1 MNGRTSFIERLA
13 DFVVRNRIWV
23 AILTLVAAFTVFA
36 GIPNLKLDTDGR
48 VFMAADNPDK
58 MLLDRFEQEF
68 AKDDNLAII
77 VKPADGNVFTP
88 RTLGAVGDLTE
99 ELWNLPYVR
108 LVNSITRFQ
117 NTYADGDMMVVE
129 DLVPDPQTVT
139 PKEAAAAR
147 DTALDRIE
155 IINSLIS
162 ADGSA
167 TAISVIFRLP
177 GIDLV
182 SEIPNINAEAEPLLA
197 RFRAEYPEIEF
208 KASGSVAISQAF
220 ATASQKDGETLTPSM
235 LVAMLLVVGILLRSV
250 TGALLILVLAALSAL
265 VSLGALGWTR
275 IPINSATAVA
285 PLMVITLAV
294 ASSVHILSSVR
305 QTMQQTSDRT
315 QWARRALADHGLG
328 ITVAIFTTAIGFLS
342 LNFSISPP
350 FRQLG
355 NMVAAGMVGVW
366 IFTIFLLPG
375 LICWLPMRQVRKA
388 ASVDR
393 FMAWLG
399 EFVIRNQR
407 RLLLGIPLVILGF
420 AAGISQIKL
429 EDDFLRYFDERFE
442 TRRATDLYEANLGG
456 LNVLEYSVDT
466 GVESGINSVA
476 YLESLDAFASF
487 LRDQPEVSHIRIL
500 SDTIKRLNMNMNGD
514 DPSFYRIPETDEEA
528 SQYLF
533 LYELSLGYG
542 MDLTDQINVD
552 RSSTRVS
559 AFVPFATTTQ
569 LLELDDKVQAWF
581 AANAPELANPVTGQT
596 HVYTMISARDV
607 PSMLKGTTLALIFI
621 SFVIFLVLRN
631 LKLGL
636 VSLVPNLV
644 PAAMGFGLWGYMVG
658 NVTLAVSIVVAMTLG
673 IVVDDTVH
681 FILKYANAR
690 KRGESAEDSVRYAF
704 KSVGMALTVTSL
716 GLVIGFAILGQSGFA
731 VNRDMAR
738 LTAITLSFALF
749 VDFLFL
755 PPLLIFLDRMKTM
768 KTSISNAASLAVIAI
783 VATALAVMLPAG
795 SARAS
800 NEKGLAIAT
809 EVDNRDKGWDDV
821 TVEGE
826 MVLKNK
832 AGNESVRKFRSTILE
847 AASASEGDRSI
858 ITFSQPRDVRG
869 TALLT
874 HSKIEPE
881 DDSQWIFLPAVKRV
895 KRISSSNRTGK
906 FVSSEFSYEDLGS
919 EEVADNDHIW
929 IEDAACAHESS
940 LTCAAVESR
949 PKNKKSG
956 YSRRVSFIDL
966 DEYRV
971 HQIDFYNR
979 RGDLEK
985 TLNFEDYRQYE
996 GQFWRA
1002 HVMVMKNHQTG
1013 KSTKLSWGE
1022 YSFRQGL
1029 TDRDFTPQ
1037 GLPKASR

>member
-197 RFRAEYPEIEF
+197 RYRAEYPEIEF

>member
-1 MNGRTSFIERLA
+1 L
-13 DFVVRNRIWV
+13 
-23 AILTLVAAFTVFA
+23 
-36 GIPNLKLDTDGR
+36 
-48 VFMAADNPDK
+48 
-58 MLLDRFEQEF
+58 
-68 AKDDNLAII
+68 
-77 VKPADGNVFTP
+77 
-88 RTLGAVGDLTE
+88 
-99 ELWNLPYVR
+99 
-108 LVNSITRFQ
+108 
-117 NTYADGDMMVVE
+117 
-129 DLVPDPQTVT
+129 
-139 PKEAAAAR
+139 
-147 DTALDRIE
+147 
-155 IINSLIS
+155 
-162 ADGSA
+162 
-167 TAISVIFRLP
+167 SV
-177 GIDLV
+177 
-182 SEIPNINAEAEPLLA
+182 
-197 RFRAEYPEIEF
+197 
-208 KASGSVAISQAF
+208 
-220 ATASQKDGETLTPSM
+220 
-235 LVAMLLVVGILLRSV
+235 
-250 TGALLILVLAALSAL
+250 
-265 VSLGALGWTR
+265 
-275 IPINSATAVA
+275 
-285 PLMVITLAV
+285 
-294 ASSVHILSSVR
+294 
-305 QTMQQTSDRT
+305 
-315 QWARRALADHGLG
+315 
-328 ITVAIFTTAIGFLS
+328 
-342 LNFSISPP
+342 
-350 FRQLG
+350 
-355 NMVAAGMVGVW
+355 
-366 IFTIFLLPG
+366 
-375 LICWLPMRQVRKA
+375 
-388 ASVDR
+388 
-393 FMAWLG
+393 
-399 EFVIRNQR
+399 
-407 RLLLGIPLVILGF
+407 
-420 AAGISQIKL
+420 
-429 EDDFLRYFDERFE
+429 
-442 TRRATDLYEANLGG
+442 
-456 LNVLEYSVDT
+456 
-466 GVESGINSVA
+466 
-476 YLESLDAFASF
+476 F
-487 LRDQPEVSHIRIL
+487 LRDQPEISHIRSL
-500 SDTIKRLNMNMNGD
+500 SDTIKRLNMNMNSD
-514 DPSFYRIPETDEEA
+514 DPAYYRIPDSDEEA
-528 SQYLF
+528 SQFLF

-559 AFVPFATTTQ
+559 AFVGYATTRQ
-569 LLELDDKVQAWF
+569 LIALDEKIQGWFDK
-581 AANAPELANPVTGQT
+581 NAPELKSPVTGQT

-607 PSMLKGTTLALIFI
+607 PSMLQGTSLALVFI

-631 LKLGL
+631 FKLGL

-644 PAAMGFGLWGYMVG
+644 PAIMGFGLWGYMVG

-690 KRGESAEDSVRYAF
+690 KRGDSAEDSVRYAF

-768 KTSISNAASLAVIAI
+768 KTSTATTASLAAVAVIAASI
-783 VATALAVMLPAG
+783 TIMPLTGAN
-795 SARAS
+795 AS

-809 EVDNRDKGWDDV
+809 EVDNRDKGWGDV

-847 AASASEGDRSI
+847 AADASEGDRSI
-858 ITFSQPRDVRG
+858 ITFSEPRDVRG

-874 HSKIEPE
+874 HSKIEPD

-929 IEDAACAHESS
+929 LEDTACEHDAA

-949 PKNKKSG
+949 PKNKRSG

-971 HQIDFYNR
+971 HRIDFYNR

-985 TLNFEDYRQYE
+985 SLRFEDYRQYE

-1002 HVMVMKNHQTG
+1002 HVMIMDNSQTG
-1013 KSTKLSWGE
+1013 KSTRLAWGD

-1029 TDRDFTPQ
+1029 TERDFTPQ

>member
-1 MNGRTSFIERLA
+1 MERLA
-13 DFVVRNRIWV
+13 DFVVNNRIKM
-23 AILTLVAAFTVFA
+23 AFVTMLMAFAVYA

-58 MLLDRFEQEF
+58 ILLDRFEQEF
-68 AKDDNLAII
+68 AKDDNLAIVI
-77 VKPADGNVFTP
+77 VPKDGEVFTP
-88 RTLGAVGDLTE
+88 RTLGAIGAMTE

-129 DLVPDPQTVT
+129 DLVPEPSMVT
-139 PKEAAAAR
+139 DAEAAQAR
-147 DTALDRIE
+147 AVALDRVE
-155 IINSLIS
+155 IRNSLINDD
-162 ADGSA
+162 ASA

-177 GIDLV
+177 GVDLV
-182 SEIPNINAEAEPLLA
+182 TEIPDIISEAEPLLE
-197 RFRAEYPEIEF
+197 RYRADYPDITF
-208 KASGSVAISQAF
+208 KASGSVAVSQAF
-220 ATASQKDGETLTPSM
+220 ATASQRDGETLTPAM
-235 LVAMLLVVGILLRSV
+235 LVAMLVVVGVLLRSV
-250 TGALLILVLAALSAL
+250 TGSLLILILAALSAL

-275 IPINSATAVA
+275 VPINSATAVA

-294 ASSVHILSSVR
+294 ASSVHVLSSVR

-315 QWARRALADHGLG
+315 IWARRALTDHGLG
-328 ITVAIFTTAIGFLS
+328 ITVAVFTTAIGFLS

-355 NMVAAGMVGVW
+355 NMVAGGMIGVW

-375 LICWLPMRQVRKA
+375 LICWIPIRQKKDT

-393 FMAWLG
+393 MMVALG
-399 EFVIRNQR
+399 EFVIRNQK
-407 RLLLGIPLVILGF
+407 RLLVGIPVAIIAF

-429 EDDFLRYFDERFE
+429 EDDFLRYFDESFE
-442 TRRATDLYEANLGG
+442 TRQATDLYETELGG
-456 LNVLEYSVDT
+456 LNVLEYSVET
-466 GVESGINSVA
+466 GVENGINSVA
-476 YLESLDAFASF
+476 YLQKLDALSAF
-487 LRDQPEVSHIRIL
+487 LRDQPEISHIRSL

-514 DPSFYRIPETDEEA
+514 DPAYYRIPDTDEEA
-528 SQYLF
+528 SQFLF

-552 RSSTRVS
+552 RSSTRIS
-559 AFVPFATTTQ
+559 AFVGYATTRQ
-569 LLELDDKVQAWF
+569 LLALDDKIQGWF
-581 AANAPELANPVTGQT
+581 DSNAPELKSPVTGQS

-607 PSMLKGTTLALIFI
+607 PSMLQGTTLALIFI

-631 LKLGL
+631 LKLGI
-636 VSLVPNLV
+636 VSLVPNLL
-644 PAAMGFGLWGYMVG
+644 PALMGFGLWGYMVG

-681 FILKYANAR
+681 FMLKYANAR
-690 KRGESAEDSVRYAF
+690 KRGDSAEDSVRYAF

-716 GLVIGFAILGQSGFA
+716 GLVVGFAILGQSGFA
-731 VNRDMAR
+731 VNRDMAQ
-738 LTAITLSFALF
+738 LTAITLAFALF

-755 PPLLIFLDRMKTM
+755 PPLLIFLDRMKQM
-768 KTSISNAASLAVIAI
+768 KIS
-783 VATALAVMLPAG
+783 ATPAALAALLSTGILAATLLPAG
-795 SARAS
+795 NARADDMS
-800 NEKGLAIAT
+800 NPRGLEIAT
-809 EVDNRDKGWDDV
+809 EVDKRDRGWGDV

-847 AASASEGDRSI
+847 AEDAAVGDMSI
-858 ITFSQPRDVRG
+858 ITFSEPRDVRG

-874 HSKIEPE
+874 HSKIEPD

-919 EEVADNDHIW
+919 EEVADNHHIW
-929 IEDAACAHESS
+929 LEDTPCTHDSS

-966 DEYRV
+966 AEYRV
-971 HQIDFYNR
+971 HRIDFYNR

-985 TLNFEDYRQYE
+985 SLVFSDYRQYLDAY
-996 GQFWRA
+996 WRA
-1002 HVMVMKNHQTG
+1002 HVMTMNNSQTG
-1013 KSTKLSWGE
+1013 KSTTLTWDE
-1022 YSFRQGL
+1022 YSFANGL
-1029 TDRDFTPQ
+1029 GARDFTPQ
-1037 GLPKASR
+1037 GLAKASR

>member
-1 MNGRTSFIERLA
+1 MERFA
-13 DFVVRNRIWV
+13 DFVVTNRIKV
-23 AILTLVAAFTVFA
+23 AVVTLLLAFGVFA

-58 MLLDRFEQEF
+58 VRLDRFEQEF

-77 VKPADGNVFTP
+77 IVPADGEVFTP
-88 RTLGAVGDLTE
+88 RTLGAIGALTE
-99 ELWNLPYVR
+99 DLWNLPYVR
-108 LVNSITRFQ
+108 LVNSVTRFQ

-129 DLVPDPQTVT
+129 DLVPDPSLVT
-139 PKEAAAAR
+139 DEEAAAAR
-147 DTALDRIE
+147 ATALDRIE
-155 IINSLIS
+155 IRNSLINKD
-162 ADGSA
+162 ASA

-177 GIDLV
+177 GVDLV
-182 SEIPNINAEAEPLLA
+182 SEIPDINAEFEPLLA
-197 RFRAEYPEIEF
+197 EYRATYPDIEF

-220 ATASQKDGETLTPSM
+220 ATASQKDGETLTPAM
-235 LVAMLLVVGILLRSV
+235 LVAMLVIVGLLLRSA
-250 TGALLILVLAALSAL
+250 TGSLLILVLAALSAL

-294 ASSVHILSSVR
+294 ASSVHVLSSVR
-305 QTMQQTSDRT
+305 QTMQETADRT
-315 QWARRALADHGLG
+315 VWARRAIIDHGLG
-328 ITVAIFTTAIGFLS
+328 ITVAVFTTAIGFLS

-355 NMVAAGMVGVW
+355 NMVAGGMIGVW
-366 IFTIFLLPG
+366 VFTMFLLPG
-375 LICWLPMRQVRKA
+375 LICWLPIRQNKGT

-393 FMAWLG
+393 FMVGLG
-399 EFVIRNQR
+399 EFVIRHQK
-407 RLLLGIPLVILGF
+407 RLLLGFPVVIIGF

-429 EDDFLRYFDERFE
+429 EDDFLRYFDESFE
-442 TRRATDLYEANLGG
+442 TRQATDLYETELGG

-466 GVESGINSVA
+466 GVENGINSVA
-476 YLESLDAFASF
+476 YLQTLDALSAF
-487 LRDQPEVSHIRIL
+487 LRDQPEISHIRSL

-514 DPSFYRIPETDEEA
+514 DASFYRIPDSDEEA
-528 SQYLF
+528 SQFLF

-559 AFVPFATTTQ
+559 AFVGYATTRQ
-569 LLELDDKVQAWF
+569 LIALDGKIQAWF
-581 AANAPELANPVTGQT
+581 DENAPELKSPVTGQT

-607 PSMLKGTTLALIFI
+607 PSMLKGTSLALVFI

-631 LKLGL
+631 FKLGL

-644 PAAMGFGLWGYMVG
+644 PAMMGFGLWGFMVG

-690 KRGESAEDSVRYAF
+690 KRGDSAEDSVRYAF

-738 LTAITLSFALF
+738 LTAVTLSFALF

-755 PPLLIFLDRMKTM
+755 PPLLIFLDRMKPM
-768 KTSISNAASLAVIAI
+768 KTSTTTTTASLAVIAAI
-783 VATALAVMLPAG
+783 AAAAAIMPLGGAQ
-795 SARAS
+795 AS
-800 NEKGLAIAT
+800 TEKGLAIAT

-847 AASASEGDRSI
+847 AADSSEGDRSI
-858 ITFSQPRDVRG
+858 ITFSEPRDVRG

-874 HSKIEPE
+874 HSKIEPD

-929 IEDAACAHESS
+929 IEDKPCAHDAA

-949 PKNKKSG
+949 PKNKRSG

-971 HQIDFYNR
+971 HRIDFYNR

-985 TLNFEDYRQYE
+985 SLQFQDYRQYE

-1002 HVMVMKNHQTG
+1002 HVMVMDNMQTG
-1013 KSTKLSWGE
+1013 KSTRLSWGD
-1022 YSFRQGL
+1022 YSFRKGL
-1029 TDRDFTPQ
+1029 TQRDFTPQ

>member
-1 MNGRTSFIERLA
+1 MERFA
-13 DFVVRNRIWV
+13 EFVVTNRIKV
-23 AILTLVAAFTVFA
+23 AIVTLLMAFAVFA

-58 MLLDRFEQEF
+58 ILLDRFEQEF

-77 VKPADGNVFTP
+77 IVPKDGAVFTP
-88 RTLGAVGDLTE
+88 RTLGAIGALTE

-129 DLVPDPQTVT
+129 DLVPDPQDITDD
-139 PKEAAAAR
+139 AAAGAKAV
-147 DTALDRIE
+147 ALDRIE
-155 IINSLIS
+155 IRNSLINDD
-162 ADGSA
+162 ASA

-177 GIDLV
+177 GVDLV
-182 SEIPNINAEAEPLLA
+182 SEIPDIIAEAEPLLA
-197 RFRAEYPEIEF
+197 RYEADYPDITF
-208 KASGSVAISQAF
+208 KATGSVAVSQAF
-220 ATASQKDGETLTPSM
+220 ATASQRDGATLTP
-235 LVAMLLVVGILLRSV
+235 AMLLAMLVVVGLLLRSA
-250 TGALLILVLAALSAL
+250 TGSLLILILAALSAM

-275 IPINSATAVA
+275 VPINSATAVA

-294 ASSVHILSSVR
+294 ASSVHVLSSIR
-305 QTMQQTSDRT
+305 QTMQETSDRT
-315 QWARRALADHGLG
+315 IWARRALTDHGLG
-328 ITVAIFTTAIGFLS
+328 ITVAVFTTAIGFLS

-355 NMVAAGMVGVW
+355 NMVAGGMIGVW
-366 IFTIFLLPG
+366 IFTMFLLPG
-375 LICWLPMRQVRKA
+375 LICWIPIRQHRKDA
-388 ASVDR
+388 PVDR
-393 FMAWLG
+393 IMVALG
-399 EFVIRNQR
+399 EFVIRNQK
-407 RLLLGIPLVILGF
+407 RLLLGIPVVIIAF

-429 EDDFLRYFDERFE
+429 EDDFLRYFDESFE
-442 TRRATDLYEANLGG
+442 TRQATDLYETELGG

-466 GVESGINSVA
+466 GVDNGINSVA
-476 YLESLDAFASF
+476 YLQKLDALSTF
-487 LRDQPEVSHIRIL
+487 LRDQPDISHIRSL

-514 DPSFYRIPETDEEA
+514 DPAFYRIPETDEEA
-528 SQYLF
+528 SQFLF

-552 RSSTRVS
+552 RSSTRIS
-559 AFVPFATTTQ
+559 AFVDYATTRQ
-569 LLELDDKVQAWF
+569 LLALDEKIQLWF
-581 AANAPELANPVTGQT
+581 DSNAPELKSPVTGQT

-607 PSMLKGTTLALIFI
+607 PSMLQGTTLALIFI

-636 VSLVPNLV
+636 VSLVPNLL
-644 PAAMGFGLWGYMVG
+644 PALMGFGLWGYMVG

-681 FILKYANAR
+681 FMLKYADAR
-690 KRGESAEDSVRYAF
+690 KRGKSAEDSVRYAF

-731 VNRDMAR
+731 VNRDMAQ
-738 LTAITLSFALF
+738 LTAITLAFALF

-755 PPLLIFLDRMKTM
+755 PPLLIFLDRMKQM
-768 KTSISNAASLAVIAI
+768 KNSTTPA
-783 VATALAVMLPAG
+783 ALAGLFLAGLLSLGILAATLLPAG
-795 SARAS
+795 DARADDIS
-800 NEKGLAIAT
+800 NPRGLEIAT
-809 EVDNRDKGWDDV
+809 EVDLRDRGWGDV

-832 AGNESVRKFRSTILE
+832 AGSESVRKFRSTILE
-847 AASASEGDRSI
+847 AEDVAAGDMSI

-869 TALLT
+869 TSLLT
-874 HSKIEPE
+874 HSKIEPD

-919 EEVADNDHIW
+919 EEVADNHHIW
-929 IEDAACAHESS
+929 IEDAPCAHDAS

-956 YSRRVSFIDL
+956 YSRRISYIDL
-966 DEYRV
+966 AKYRV

-985 TLNFEDYRQYE
+985 TLKFSDYQQYLDSY
-996 GQFWRA
+996 WRA
-1002 HVMVMKNHQTG
+1002 HVMTMNNSQTG
-1013 KSTKLSWGE
+1013 KSTTLTWND
-1022 YSFRQGL
+1022 YSFANGL
-1029 TDRDFTPQ
+1029 SDRDFTPQ
-1037 GLPKASR
+1037 GLAKASR

>member
-1 MNGRTSFIERLA
+1 MDSRNGFIERLA
-13 DFVVRNRIWV
+13 DFVVNNRIRV
-23 AILTLVAAFTVFA
+23 AVLTLICAFAVFA

-58 MLLDRFEQEF
+58 ILLDRFEQEF

-88 RTLGAVGDLTE
+88 RTLGAIGELTE

-139 PKEAAAAR
+139 PEEAAAAR

-177 GIDLV
+177 GVDLV

-197 RFRAEYPEIEF
+197 RYRAEYPEIEF

-294 ASSVHILSSVR
+294 ASSVHILSSIR
-305 QTMQQTSDRT
+305 QTMQETSDRT
-315 QWARRALADHGLG
+315 EWARRALADHGLG

-366 IFTIFLLPG
+366 VFTIFLLPG
-375 LICWLPMRQVRKA
+375 LICWLPMRQIKKA

-393 FMAWLG
+393 FMVWLG

-442 TRRATDLYEANLGG
+442 TRRATDLYETNLGG

-514 DPSFYRIPETDEEA
+514 DPAFYRIPDTDEEA

-581 AANAPELANPVTGQT
+581 AENAAELANPVTGQT

-607 PSMLKGTTLALIFI
+607 PSMLKGTTLALVFI

-644 PAAMGFGLWGYMVG
+644 PAAMGFGLWGFMVG

-768 KTSISNAASLAVIAI
+768 KTSISNAASLAV
-783 VATALAVMLPAG
+783 VAGLAAALALVLPFG
-795 SARAS
+795 SAKAS

-821 TVEGE
+821 SVEGE

-847 AASASEGDRSI
+847 AASTAEGDRSI

-929 IEDAACAHESS
+929 IEDTACAHDAS

-966 DEYRV
+966 EEYRV

-985 TLNFEDYRQYE
+985 TLNFEDYKQYE

-1002 HVMVMKNHQTG
+1002 HVMIMKNHQTG

-1037 GLPKASR
+1037 GLPKAGR

>member
-1 MNGRTSFIERLA
+1 MDSRNGFIERLA
-13 DFVVRNRIWV
+13 DFVVNNRIRV
-23 AILTLVAAFTVFA
+23 AVLTLICAFAVFA

-58 MLLDRFEQEF
+58 ILLDRFEQEF

-88 RTLGAVGDLTE
+88 RTLGAIGELTE

-139 PKEAAAAR
+139 PEEAAAAR

-167 TAISVIFRLP
+167 AAISVIFRLP
-177 GIDLV
+177 GVDLV
-182 SEIPNINAEAEPLLA
+182 SEIPNINAEADPLLA
-197 RFRAEYPEIEF
+197 RYRAQYPEIEF

-294 ASSVHILSSVR
+294 ASSVHILSSIR
-305 QTMQQTSDRT
+305 QTMQETSDRT
-315 QWARRALADHGLG
+315 EWARRALADHGLG

-350 FRQLG
+350 FQQLG

-366 IFTIFLLPG
+366 VFTIFLLPG
-375 LICWLPMRQVRKA
+375 LICWLPMRQIKKA

-393 FMAWLG
+393 FMVWLG

-442 TRRATDLYEANLGG
+442 TRRATDLYETNLGG

-514 DPSFYRIPETDEEA
+514 DPAFYRIPDTDEEA

-542 MDLTDQINVD
+542 MDLTDQVNVD

-581 AANAPELANPVTGQT
+581 AENAAELANPVTGQT

-607 PSMLKGTTLALIFI
+607 PSMLKGTTLALVFI

-644 PAAMGFGLWGYMVG
+644 PAAMGFGLWGFMVG

-690 KRGESAEDSVRYAF
+690 KRGKSAEDSVRYAF

-768 KTSISNAASLAVIAI
+768 KTSISTNASLAV
-783 VATALAVMLPAG
+783 VAGLAAALALMLPVG
-795 SARAS
+795 SATAS

-847 AASASEGDRSI
+847 AADSAEGDRSI

-929 IEDAACAHESS
+929 IEDAACAHETS

-966 DEYRV
+966 EEYRV

-985 TLNFEDYRQYE
+985 TLNFEDYKQYE

-1002 HVMVMKNHQTG
+1002 HVMIMKNHQTG
-1013 KSTKLSWGE
+1013 KSTRLSWGE

-1037 GLPKASR
+1037 GLPKAGR

>member
-1 MNGRTSFIERLA
+1 MERFA
-13 DFVVRNRIWV
+13 EFVVNNRIKV
-23 AILTLVAAFTVFA
+23 AIVTMLLAFGVFA

-58 MLLDRFEQEF
+58 VRLDRFEQEF

-77 VKPADGNVFTP
+77 IVPADGEVFTP
-88 RTLGAVGDLTE
+88 RTLGAIGAMTE
-99 ELWNLPYVR
+99 DLWNLPYVR

-129 DLVPDPQTVT
+129 DLVPEPDMVT
-139 PKEAAAAR
+139 DEDAATAR
-147 DTALDRIE
+147 AVALDRIE
-155 IINSLIS
+155 IRNSLINED
-162 ADGSA
+162 ASA

-182 SEIPNINAEAEPLLA
+182 SEIPNINAEFEPLLEEY
-197 RFRAEYPEIEF
+197 RAAYPDIQF

-220 ATASQKDGETLTPSM
+220 ATASQKDGETLTPAM
-235 LVAMLLVVGILLRSV
+235 LVAMLVIVGVLLRSA
-250 TGALLILVLAALSAL
+250 TGSLLILILATLSAL

-294 ASSVHILSSVR
+294 ASSVHVLSSVR
-305 QTMQQTSDRT
+305 QTMQETADRT
-315 QWARRALADHGLG
+315 IWARRAIIDHGLG
-328 ITVAIFTTAIGFLS
+328 ITVAVFTTAIGFLS

-355 NMVAAGMVGVW
+355 NMVAGGMIGVW
-366 IFTIFLLPG
+366 VFTMFLLPG
-375 LICWLPMRQVRKA
+375 LICWLPIKQNKRT
-388 ASVDR
+388 ASVDS
-393 FMAWLG
+393 FMVALG
-399 EFVIRNQR
+399 EFVIRHQK
-407 RLLLGIPLVILGF
+407 RLLVGIPVVIIAFG
-420 AAGISQIKL
+420 AGISQIKL
-429 EDDFLRYFDERFE
+429 EDDFLRYFDESFE
-442 TRRATDLYEANLGG
+442 TRQATDLYETELGG

-466 GVESGINSVA
+466 GVENGINSVE
-476 YLESLDAFASF
+476 YLQTLDALSVF
-487 LRDQPEVSHIRIL
+487 LRDQPEISHIRSL
-500 SDTIKRLNMNMNGD
+500 SDTIKRLNMNMNSD
-514 DPSFYRIPETDEEA
+514 DPAYYRIPESDEEA
-528 SQYLF
+528 SQFLF

-559 AFVPFATTTQ
+559 AFVGYATTRQ
-569 LLELDDKVQAWF
+569 LIALDEKIQSWF
-581 AANAPELANPVTGQT
+581 SENAPELKSPVTGQT

-607 PSMLKGTTLALIFI
+607 PSMLQGTSLALVFI

-631 LKLGL
+631 FKLGL

-644 PAAMGFGLWGYMVG
+644 PAIMGFGLWGYMVG

-690 KRGESAEDSVRYAF
+690 KRGDSAEDSVRYAF

-768 KTSISNAASLAVIAI
+768 KTSTATTASLAAVAVIAASLAIIPMTGAN
-783 VATALAVMLPAG
+783 
-795 SARAS
+795 AS

-809 EVDNRDKGWDDV
+809 EVDSRDKGWGDV

-847 AASASEGDRSI
+847 AADAFEGDRSI
-858 ITFSQPRDVRG
+858 ITFSEPRDVRG

-874 HSKIEPE
+874 HSKIEPD

-929 IEDAACAHESS
+929 LEDAACEHDAS
-940 LTCAAVESR
+940 LTCAAVESH
-949 PKNKKSG
+949 PKNKRSG

-971 HQIDFYNR
+971 HRIDFYNR

-985 TLNFEDYRQYE
+985 SLRFEDYRQYE

-1002 HVMVMKNHQTG
+1002 HVMIMDNSQTG
-1013 KSTKLSWGE
+1013 KSTRLAWGD

-1029 TDRDFTPQ
+1029 TERDFTPQ

>member
-1 MNGRTSFIERLA
+1 MDSRNGFIERLA
-13 DFVVRNRIWV
+13 DFVVNNRIRV
-23 AILTLVAAFTVFA
+23 AVLTLICAFAVFA

-58 MLLDRFEQEF
+58 ILLDRFEQEF

-88 RTLGAVGDLTE
+88 RTLGAIGELTE

-129 DLVPDPQTVT
+129 DLVSDPQTVT
-139 PKEAAAAR
+139 PEEAATAR

-177 GIDLV
+177 GVDLV

-197 RFRAEYPEIEF
+197 RYRAEYPEIEF

-250 TGALLILVLAALSAL
+250 TGALLILVLATLSAL

-294 ASSVHILSSVR
+294 ASSVHILSSIR
-305 QTMQQTSDRT
+305 QTMQETPERT
-315 QWARRALADHGLG
+315 EWARRALADHGLG

-366 IFTIFLLPG
+366 VFTIFLLPG
-375 LICWLPMRQVRKA
+375 LICWLPMRQIKKA

-393 FMAWLG
+393 FVVWLG

-442 TRRATDLYEANLGG
+442 TRRATDLYETNLGG

-476 YLESLDAFASF
+476 YLETLDTFASF

-514 DPSFYRIPETDEEA
+514 DPAFYRIPDTDEEA

-581 AANAPELANPVTGQT
+581 AENAAELANPVTGQT

-607 PSMLKGTTLALIFI
+607 PSMLKGTTLALVFI

-644 PAAMGFGLWGYMVG
+644 PAAMGFGLWGFMVG

-690 KRGESAEDSVRYAF
+690 KRGKSAEDSVRYAF

-768 KTSISNAASLAVIAI
+768 KTSISTNASLAV
-783 VATALAVMLPAG
+783 VAGLAAALALMLPVG
-795 SARAS
+795 SATAS

-847 AASASEGDRSI
+847 AADSAEGDRSI

-929 IEDAACAHESS
+929 IEDAACAHETS

-966 DEYRV
+966 KEYRV

-985 TLNFEDYRQYE
+985 TLNFEDYKQYE

-1002 HVMVMKNHQTG
+1002 HVMIMKNHQTG
-1013 KSTKLSWGE
+1013 KSTRLSWGE

-1037 GLPKASR
+1037 GLPKAGR

>member
-1 MNGRTSFIERLA
+1 MERFA
-13 DFVVRNRIWV
+13 DFVVNNRTKV
-23 AILTLVAAFTVFA
+23 AIATMLMAFAIFT

-68 AKDDNLAII
+68 SKDDNLAII
-77 VKPADGNVFTP
+77 VVPKDGEVFTP
-88 RTLGAVGDLTE
+88 ETLGVIGAMTDD
-99 ELWNLPYVR
+99 LWNLPYVR

-129 DLVPDPQTVT
+129 DLVPEPSMVTVG
-139 PKEAAAAR
+139 EAAAAKMA
-147 DTALDRIE
+147 ALDRIE
-155 IINSLIS
+155 IRNSLINE
-162 ADGSA
+162 DGSA

-182 SEIPNINAEAEPLLA
+182 SEIPDINAEFEPLLKQY
-197 RFRAEYPEIEF
+197 RADHPEIIF

-220 ATASQKDGETLTPSM
+220 ATASQKDGETLTP
-235 LVAMLLVVGILLRSV
+235 AMLLSMLLIVGLLLRSAS
-250 TGALLILVLAALSAL
+250 GSLLILILAALSAL
-265 VSLGALGWTR
+265 VSLGALGWTH

-294 ASSVHILSSVR
+294 ASSVHVLSSVR
-305 QTMQQTSDRT
+305 QTMLETPDRT
-315 QWARRALADHGLG
+315 IWARRALTDHGLG
-328 ITVAIFTTAIGFLS
+328 ITVAVFTTAIGFLS

-355 NMVAAGMVGVW
+355 NMVAGGMVGVW
-366 IFTIFLLPG
+366 VFTMFLLPG
-375 LICWLPMRQVRKA
+375 LICWIPIRRKRGE

-393 FMAWLG
+393 LMVALG
-399 EFVIRNQR
+399 EFVIRHQK
-407 RLLLGIPLVILGF
+407 RLLLGIPVIIIGF
-420 AAGISQIKL
+420 GAGISQIKL
-429 EDDFLRYFDERFE
+429 EDDFLRYFDESFE
-442 TRRATDLYEANLGG
+442 TRQATDLYETELGG

-466 GVESGINSVA
+466 GAENGINSVA
-476 YLESLDAFASF
+476 YLKKLDDLSAF
-487 LRDQPEVSHIRIL
+487 LRAQPEVSHIRSL

-514 DPSFYRIPETDEEA
+514 DSAFYRIPESDEEA
-528 SQYLF
+528 SQFLF

-559 AFVPFATTTQ
+559 AFVGYATTRQ
-569 LLELDDKVQAWF
+569 LIALDKKIQTWF
-581 AANAPELANPVTGQT
+581 ETNAPELKSPVTGQT

-607 PSMLKGTTLALIFI
+607 PSMLQGTTLALVFI
-621 SFVIFLVLRN
+621 SFVIFLVLRD
-631 LKLGL
+631 LKLGI
-636 VSLVPNLV
+636 VSLAPNLL
-644 PAAMGFGLWGYMVG
+644 PAMMGFGLWGYMVG

-681 FILKYANAR
+681 FMLKYANAR

-716 GLVIGFAILGQSGFA
+716 SLIIGFAILGQSGFA

-738 LTAITLSFALF
+738 LSAITLSFALF

-755 PPLLIFLDRMKTM
+755 PPLLMFLDRMNTM
-768 KTSISNAASLAVIAI
+768 RTNATTSTASLAMIATL
-783 VATALAVMLPAG
+783 ASAALLLPLAKPVE
-795 SARAS
+795 AS

-809 EVDNRDKGWDDV
+809 EVDNRDKGWGDV

-847 AASASEGDRSI
+847 AADVSEGDRSI
-858 ITFSQPRDVRG
+858 ITFLQPRDVRG

-874 HSKIEPE
+874 HSKIEPD

-919 EEVADNDHIW
+919 EEVADNEHVW
-929 IEDAACAHESS
+929 LEDAPCAHDSA
-940 LTCAAVESR
+940 LTCAAVKSR
-949 PKNKKSG
+949 PKNKRSG
-956 YSRRVSFIDL
+956 YSKRVSFIDL

-985 TLNFEDYRQYE
+985 SLKFKDYKQYE
-996 GQFWRA
+996 GRFWRA
-1002 HVMVMKNHQTG
+1002 HTMLMDNMQTG
-1013 KSTKLSWGE
+1013 KSTRLSWDK

-1029 TDRDFTPQ
+1029 TERDFTPQ
-1037 GLPKASR
+1037 RLPKANR

>member
-1 MNGRTSFIERLA
+1 MERFA
-13 DFVVRNRIWV
+13 DFVVNNRIKV
-23 AILTLVAAFTVFA
+23 AIVTLLLAFGVFA

-58 MLLDRFEQEF
+58 IVLDKFEQEF

-77 VKPADGNVFTP
+77 IVPEDGKVFTP
-88 RTLGAVGDLTE
+88 RTLGAIGAMTE
-99 ELWNLPYVR
+99 DLWNLPYVR

-129 DLVPDPQTVT
+129 DLVPEPSMVT
-139 PKEAAAAR
+139 EEEAAAAR
-147 DTALDRIE
+147 TAALDRIE
-155 IINSLIS
+155 IRNSLINED
-162 ADGSA
+162 ASA

-182 SEIPNINAEAEPLLA
+182 SEIPDINAEFEPLIEKY
-197 RFRAEYPEIEF
+197 RAEYPRIQF

-220 ATASQKDGETLTPSM
+220 ATASQKDGETLTPMM
-235 LVAMLLVVGILLRSV
+235 LVAMLVIVGVLLRSA
-250 TGALLILVLAALSAL
+250 TGSLLILILAALSAL

-294 ASSVHILSSVR
+294 ASSVHVLSSIR
-305 QTMQQTSDRT
+305 QTMQETADRT
-315 QWARRALADHGLG
+315 VWAKRAIIDHGLG
-328 ITVAIFTTAIGFLS
+328 ITVAVFTTAVGFLS

-350 FRQLG
+350 FQQLG
-355 NMVAAGMVGVW
+355 NMVAGGMVGVW
-366 IFTIFLLPG
+366 VFTMFLLPG
-375 LICWLPMRQVRKA
+375 LICWLPIKQNKNT

-393 FMAWLG
+393 FMAALG
-399 EFVIRNQR
+399 EFVIRHQK
-407 RLLLGIPLVILGF
+407 RLLVGIPIVIIGF
-420 AAGISQIKL
+420 GAGISQIKL
-429 EDDFLRYFDERFE
+429 EDDFLRYFDESFE
-442 TRRATDLYEANLGG
+442 TRQATDLYETELGG

-466 GVESGINSVA
+466 GVENGINSVE
-476 YLESLDAFASF
+476 YLQTLDNLSDF
-487 LRDQPEVSHIRIL
+487 LRDQPEVSHIRSL

-514 DPSFYRIPETDEEA
+514 DEAFYRIPDSDEEA
-528 SQYLF
+528 SQFLF

-559 AFVPFATTTQ
+559 AFVGYATTRQ
-569 LLELDDKVQAWF
+569 LIALDGKIQAWF
-581 AANAPELANPVTGQT
+581 DENAPELKSPVTGQT

-607 PSMLKGTTLALIFI
+607 PSMLKGTSLALVFI

-644 PAAMGFGLWGYMVG
+644 PAIMGFGLWGFMVG

-768 KTSISNAASLAVIAI
+768 KTSATTTASLAVIA
-783 VATALAVMLPAG
+783 ALAAGLAFLPFSTAK
-795 SARAS
+795 AS

-847 AASASEGDRSI
+847 AADTSEGDRSI
-858 ITFSQPRDVRG
+858 ITFSEPRDVRG

-874 HSKIEPE
+874 HSKIEPD

-929 IEDAACAHESS
+929 IEDKPCAHDTA

-949 PKNKKSG
+949 PKNKRSG

-985 TLNFEDYRQYE
+985 SLQFQDYKQYE

-1002 HVMVMKNHQTG
+1002 HVMVMENKQTG
-1013 KSTKLSWGE
+1013 KSTRLSWGD

>member
-1 MNGRTSFIERLA
+1 MERFA
-13 DFVVRNRIWV
+13 DFVVNNRIKV
-23 AILTLVAAFTVFA
+23 AIVTLLLAFGVFA

-58 MLLDRFEQEF
+58 IVLDKFEQEF

-77 VKPADGNVFTP
+77 IVPEDGKVFTP
-88 RTLGAVGDLTE
+88 RTLGAIGAMTE
-99 ELWNLPYVR
+99 DLWNLPYVR

-129 DLVPDPQTVT
+129 DLVPEPSMVT
-139 PKEAAAAR
+139 EEEAAAAR
-147 DTALDRIE
+147 TAALDRIE
-155 IINSLIS
+155 IRNSLINED
-162 ADGSA
+162 ASA

-182 SEIPNINAEAEPLLA
+182 SEIPDINAEFEPLIEKY
-197 RFRAEYPEIEF
+197 RAEYPGIQF

-220 ATASQKDGETLTPSM
+220 ATASQKDGETLTPMM
-235 LVAMLLVVGILLRSV
+235 LVAMLVIVGVLLRSA
-250 TGALLILVLAALSAL
+250 TGSLLILILAALSAL

-294 ASSVHILSSVR
+294 ASSVHVLSSIR
-305 QTMQQTSDRT
+305 QTMQETADRT
-315 QWARRALADHGLG
+315 VWAKRAIIDHGLG
-328 ITVAIFTTAIGFLS
+328 ITVAVFTTAVGFLS

-350 FRQLG
+350 FQQLG
-355 NMVAAGMVGVW
+355 NMVAGGMVGVW
-366 IFTIFLLPG
+366 VFTMFLLPG
-375 LICWLPMRQVRKA
+375 LICWLPIKQNKNT

-393 FMAWLG
+393 FMAALG
-399 EFVIRNQR
+399 EFVIRHQK
-407 RLLLGIPLVILGF
+407 RLLVGIPIVIIGF
-420 AAGISQIKL
+420 GAGISQIKL
-429 EDDFLRYFDERFE
+429 EDDFLRYFDESFE
-442 TRRATDLYEANLGG
+442 TRQATDLYETELGG

-466 GVESGINSVA
+466 GVENGINSVE
-476 YLESLDAFASF
+476 YLQTLDNLSDF
-487 LRDQPEVSHIRIL
+487 LRDQPEVSHIRSL

-514 DPSFYRIPETDEEA
+514 DEAFYRIPDSDEEA
-528 SQYLF
+528 SQFLF

-559 AFVPFATTTQ
+559 AFVGYATTRQ
-569 LLELDDKVQAWF
+569 LIALDGKIQAWF
-581 AANAPELANPVTGQT
+581 DENAPELKSPVTGQT

-607 PSMLKGTTLALIFI
+607 PSMLKGTSLALVFI

-644 PAAMGFGLWGYMVG
+644 PAIMGFGLWGFMVG

-768 KTSISNAASLAVIAI
+768 KTSATTAASLAVIA
-783 VATALAVMLPAG
+783 ALAAGLAFLPFGTAK
-795 SARAS
+795 AS

-847 AASASEGDRSI
+847 AADTSEGDRSI
-858 ITFSQPRDVRG
+858 ITFSEPRDVRG

-874 HSKIEPE
+874 HSKIEPD

-929 IEDAACAHESS
+929 IEDKPCAHDTA

-949 PKNKKSG
+949 PKNKRSG

-985 TLNFEDYRQYE
+985 SLQFQDYKQYE

-1002 HVMVMKNHQTG
+1002 HVMVMENKQTG
-1013 KSTKLSWGE
+1013 KSTRLSWGD

>member
-1 MNGRTSFIERLA
+1 MDSRNGFIERLA
-13 DFVVRNRIWV
+13 DFVVNNRIRV
-23 AILTLVAAFTVFA
+23 AVLTLICAFAVFA

-58 MLLDRFEQEF
+58 ILLDRFEQEF

-88 RTLGAVGDLTE
+88 RTLGAIGELTE

-139 PKEAAAAR
+139 PEEAAAAR

-177 GIDLV
+177 GVDLV

-197 RFRAEYPEIEF
+197 RYRAEYPEIEF

-294 ASSVHILSSVR
+294 ASSVHILSSIR
-305 QTMQQTSDRT
+305 QTMQETPERT
-315 QWARRALADHGLG
+315 EWARRALADHGLG

-366 IFTIFLLPG
+366 VFTIFLLPG
-375 LICWLPMRQVRKA
+375 LICWLPMRQIKKA

-393 FMAWLG
+393 FMVWLG

-442 TRRATDLYEANLGG
+442 TRRATDLYETNLGG

-514 DPSFYRIPETDEEA
+514 DPAFYRIPDTDEEA

-569 LLELDDKVQAWF
+569 LIELDDKVQAWF
-581 AANAPELANPVTGQT
+581 AENAAELANPVTGQT

-607 PSMLKGTTLALIFI
+607 PSMLKGTTLALVFI

-644 PAAMGFGLWGYMVG
+644 PAAMGFGLWGFMVG

-690 KRGESAEDSVRYAF
+690 KRGESAEDAVRYAF

-768 KTSISNAASLAVIAI
+768 KTSISNAASLAL
-783 VATALAVMLPAG
+783 VAGLAAALALVLPFD
-795 SARAS
+795 SAKAS

-809 EVDNRDKGWDDV
+809 EVDIRDKGWDDV
-821 TVEGE
+821 SVEGE

-832 AGNESVRKFRSTILE
+832 ADNESVRKFRSTILE
-847 AASASEGDRSI
+847 AANTAEGDRSI

-929 IEDAACAHESS
+929 IEDTACAHDAS

-966 DEYRV
+966 EEYRV

-985 TLNFEDYRQYE
+985 TLNFEDYKQYE

-1002 HVMVMKNHQTG
+1002 HVMIMKNHQTG

-1037 GLPKASR
+1037 GLPKAGR

>member
-1 MNGRTSFIERLA
+1 MDSRNGFIERLA
-13 DFVVRNRIWV
+13 DFVVNNRIRV
-23 AILTLVAAFTVFA
+23 AVLTLICAFAVFA

-58 MLLDRFEQEF
+58 ILLDRFEQEF

-88 RTLGAVGDLTE
+88 RTLGAIGELTE

-139 PKEAAAAR
+139 PEEAATAR

-177 GIDLV
+177 GVDLV

-197 RFRAEYPEIEF
+197 RYRAEYPEIEF

-250 TGALLILVLAALSAL
+250 TGALLILVLATLSAL

-294 ASSVHILSSVR
+294 ASSVHILSSIR
-305 QTMQQTSDRT
+305 QTMQETPERT
-315 QWARRALADHGLG
+315 EWARRALADHGLG

-366 IFTIFLLPG
+366 VFTIFLLPG
-375 LICWLPMRQVRKA
+375 LICWLPMRQIKKA

-393 FMAWLG
+393 FMVWLG

-442 TRRATDLYEANLGG
+442 TRRATDLYETNLGG

-514 DPSFYRIPETDEEA
+514 DPAFYRIPDTDEEA

-581 AANAPELANPVTGQT
+581 AENAAELANPVTGQT

-607 PSMLKGTTLALIFI
+607 PSMLKGTTLALVFI

-644 PAAMGFGLWGYMVG
+644 PAAMGFGLWGFMVG

-690 KRGESAEDSVRYAF
+690 KRGESAEDSVRHAF

-768 KTSISNAASLAVIAI
+768 KTSISNAASLAV
-783 VATALAVMLPAG
+783 VAGLAAALALVLPFGGAK
-795 SARAS
+795 AS

-821 TVEGE
+821 SVEGE

-847 AASASEGDRSI
+847 AASTAEGDRSI

-929 IEDAACAHESS
+929 IEDTACAHDAS

-966 DEYRV
+966 EEYRV

-985 TLNFEDYRQYE
+985 TLNFEDYKQYE

-1002 HVMVMKNHQTG
+1002 HVMIMKNHQTG

-1037 GLPKASR
+1037 DLPKAGR